1 MIGRLFSRAQIAK
14 EFAISERTLR
24 AHLAG
29 MVGLKCYRVGRSIR
43 FDEEDLAVIK
53 QSLRAPYPTA
63 ASAEPSVA
71 RHAIFSR
78 EARATINP
86 QQAARELMVKLSNRA
101 RG

>member
-1 MIGRLFSRAQIAK
+1 MTGHLFSRAQIAK
-14 EFAISERTLR
+14 ELGLAKRTLR
-24 AHLAG
+24 THLAG
-29 MVGLKCYRVGRSIR
+29 LVGLKCYRVGRSIR

-53 QSLRAPYPTA
+53 QSLTVPYPTA

-86 QQAARELMVKLSNRA
+86 QQAARELMVKLSNRV